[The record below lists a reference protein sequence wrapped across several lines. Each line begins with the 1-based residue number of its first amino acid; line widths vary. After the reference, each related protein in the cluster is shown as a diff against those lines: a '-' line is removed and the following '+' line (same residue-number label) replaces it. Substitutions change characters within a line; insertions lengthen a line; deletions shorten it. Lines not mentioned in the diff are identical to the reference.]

1 MSHSSPQ
8 WVPSSPAKQKQI
20 VTDSDAPSTPCRT
33 PAELLSNPAISI
45 GFNSHQS
52 AQAPNPHPFAEKLTA
67 CPPTSRAASKPK
79 LNALNVKHHHHSA
92 NIAPPIQEKY
102 DSERGDA
109 EDTPPIAFLR
119 EIQSRS
125 RSVSPVAVER
135 ESEILSASPP
145 PVRAPDIAHKAPD
158 ASSRSTDLRAFF
170 GKGARGA
177 SRGVR
182 VNGTAGPSAPLANP
196 DRDSRSTAPLPRRA
210 ITSASNGTA
219 GTSTPPLPNRVSSAS
234 TSAASDASQPAGRL
248 SSFFTRRER
257 TPGMALP
264 VTRMPDADASMDAP
278 ARSMPLAKRLRDAEG
293 ETDAAS
299 SREATPHAARRR
311 RTPRGDAAR
320 REATP
325 HAAYTLD
332 SLIRRRGRSAAR
344 GARDGGGGGGAR
356 DGSRGGGGA
365 GRGRKKRTATEAELE
380 EVGDADVASLGELG
394 HVPMLG
400 MVDVE
405 AVLRGMREGVDA
417 DGAGG
422 GGEWWMRPRENTA
435 PAQRYVALLEETFG
449 AGSVLR
455 GETKPPSRKS
465 ARQNGHGS
473 GASAV
478 SSSATETDEEDVME
492 DANADLKKRA
502 QSWISEIQT
511 VVKGKKTMERTDMK
525 ALANILL
532 DIKEDI
538 VDADEASALGD
549 DGELLRQSLRQLEQ
563 AEHIPFSEVYPVLTR
578 ARKLVEI
585 WPEGH

>member
-8 WVPSSPAKQKQI
+8 WVRSSPTKQKQT
-20 VTDSDAPSTPCRT
+20 VTDSDAALNT
-33 PAELLSNPAISI
+33 
-45 GFNSHQS
+45 S
-52 AQAPNPHPFAEKLTA
+52 ARASNPHPFAEKSALTA
-67 CPPTSRAASKPK
+67 CPPTSSTAPKPK
-79 LNALNVKHHHHSA
+79 LNALNVKHHHHFA
-92 NIAPPIQEKY
+92 NIAPPIQGKY

-125 RSVSPVAVER
+125 RSASPVAVER
-135 ESEILSASPP
+135 ESKILSSSSPPP
-145 PVRAPDIAHKAPD
+145 PVRASDITHKAPD
-158 ASSRSTDLRAFF
+158 ASRRLSRSTDLRAFF
-170 GKGARGA
+170 GKGVTGA

-182 VNGTAGPSAPLANP
+182 VNGTAGPSTPLANPDRDSSRPTAPLPRRATTSASNGTAGSSAPLANP
-196 DRDSRSTAPLPRRA
+196 DRDSDSRPTAPLPRRA
-210 ITSASNGTA
+210 ATSASNGTA
-219 GTSTPPLPNRVSSAS
+219 GTSTPPLPNRVPSAS
-234 TSAASDASQPAGRL
+234 TSAASDASQPASRL

-257 TPGMALP
+257 TPGIAPP
-264 VTRMPDADASMDAP
+264 VTRMPDASMEAP
-278 ARSMPLAKRLRDAEG
+278 ARTMSLAKRLRDAEG

-299 SREATPHAARRR
+299 SREATPQA
-311 RTPRGDAAR
+311 
-320 REATP
+320 
-325 HAAYTLD
+325 LD
-332 SLIRRRGRSAAR
+332 SLIRRRGRSAVR

-356 DGSRGGGGA
+356 DGSRGGA
-365 GRGRKKRTATEAELE
+365 GRGRRKRTATEAELE
-380 EVGDADVASLGELG
+380 EVGDADVACVGELG

-400 MVDVE
+400 VVDVE

-417 DGAGG
+417 DEAGG

-455 GETKPPSRKS
+455 GETKPPSRKR
-465 ARQNGHGS
+465 ARQNGYG
-473 GASAV
+473 GRASAV
-478 SSSATETDEEDVME
+478 SSSAAETDEEDVE

-511 VVKGKKTMERTDMK
+511 VVKGKKTDGAH

-585 WPEGH
+585 WPGGSLSVL